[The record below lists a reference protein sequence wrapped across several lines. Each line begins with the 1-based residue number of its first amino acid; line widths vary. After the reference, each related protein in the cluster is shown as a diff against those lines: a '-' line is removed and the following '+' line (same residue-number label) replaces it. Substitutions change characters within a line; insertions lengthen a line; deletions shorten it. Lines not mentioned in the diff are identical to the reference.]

1 MNEPNTPNA
10 PRFTPQGLIPTAE
23 QTAIQL
29 AQNKVV
35 LVDANAGAAKT
46 TTLAIRIGE
55 ALARKLAPEHI
66 LALTF
71 TPEARDVLR
80 QRLLDVGV
88 PQALAARV
96 AVLTFE
102 DFAARQLDSI
112 DGDNLRLCP
121 EARALK
127 PYALE
132 AVDRAGVRHA
142 GKLDGLELDT
152 HSIALS
158 QFLDAQL
165 GLKATMA
172 LAADVEYL
180 GLEEIAE
187 LMGVP
192 LNDYV
197 TTVEYETLRLDGG
210 AGAIFRGP
218 FDATYDLACNLDG
231 GARLAGQFP
240 DYRLVLCDELHDLNE
255 AAFRILDA
263 LVSRP
268 QCFFVGAGDK
278 DQVIHAR
285 LGASAQYLNRRF
297 AERFPKL
304 ARYPLTYSYRH
315 GPHLAYAMA
324 EFKQKAVESSLPLRT
339 EIKQAHYDSAVHCAL
354 QAVAAVRQ
362 WKADGHAYDGCAIL
376 IRDRHQ
382 SMAIENAL
390 IEADIDYRT
399 PAMAG
404 YLQRDEILF
413 LRGLLAI
420 GLGDFSA
427 VKSDQVRG
435 AIVDAMTAFSE
446 MKFSARRMDNLR
458 AQIIKDPALLG
469 ELFHIEDERR
479 DGEDISYRD
488 VASQATKRAV
498 IDAIG
503 WLGAVD
509 PATPAA
515 GVLAEL
521 CERVKLVATAR
532 RIFVRPYEAGVVN
545 KSVAGLLESAA
556 ASGQSLQE
564 FWTAMNAREA
574 FTRRKRDRKAVLIEC
589 VANAKGK
596 EFEHVILP
604 FLQTGEFP
612 HPTQPRHDEENL
624 FYVGVTRARSRLTL
638 LSPAETSERSPFIGQ
653 MRLAKSSAAADA
665 AIGRNAAAA
674 TVAKAAASAS
684 AGTATAA
691 KMKAMP
697 PAGQTATRHYL
708 TASYHEKDQVKAL
721 GAQFDIAR
729 RAWYVE
735 AGKDLTPFATWLKK

>member
-1 MNEPNTPNA
+1 MNAAQAPNP
-10 PRFTPQGLIPTAE
+10 PRFLPQGLIPTAE

-55 ALARKLAPEHI
+55 ALARKLPPEAI

-80 QRLLDVGV
+80 QRLIDVGV
-88 PQALAARV
+88 PAAQVARI

-102 DFAARQLDSI
+102 DFAREQLDPVDGDHVRVCDEVRQLK
-112 DGDNLRLCP
+112 
-121 EARALK
+121 E
-127 PYALE
+127 YALE
-132 AVDRAGVRHA
+132 AIDRAGERHA
-142 GKLDGLELDT
+142 GKLEGMELNT
-152 HSIALS
+152 HSIALA
-158 QFLDAQL
+158 QFLDVQQ

-172 LAADVEYL
+172 LATDVEFM
-180 GLEEIAE
+180 GLEEVGE
-187 LMGVP
+187 LLGVP
-192 LNDYV
+192 LADYL

-210 AGAIFRGP
+210 AGAVFRGP
-218 FDATYDLACNLDG
+218 FDATYDLACNLER
-231 GARLAGQFP
+231 GARLAERFL

-278 DQVIHAR
+278 DQVIHAK
-285 LGASAQYLNRRF
+285 LGASEEYLNRRF
-297 AERFPKL
+297 AERYPTL
-304 ARYPLTYSYRH
+304 VRYPLTYTYRH

-324 EFKQKAVESSLPLRT
+324 EFKQKPVESSLPLRT
-339 EIKQAHYDSAVHCAL
+339 EILHAHYDSAAKCAQ

-362 WKADGHAYDGCAIL
+362 WKADGHALDGCAIL

-390 IEADIDYRT
+390 IDADIDYRT
-399 PAMAG
+399 PVMAG

-420 GLGDFSA
+420 GLKDFAA
-427 VKSDQVRG
+427 VKSEQVRG
-435 AIVDAMTAFSE
+435 AIVDAMVAFSE
-446 MKFSARRMDNLR
+446 MKFTARRLDNFKT
-458 AQIIKDPALLG
+458 QIAKDPALLG
-469 ELFHIEDERR
+469 ELFLIEDERR
-479 DGEDISYRD
+479 DGAQTGYRD

-503 WLGAVD
+503 WLSALD

-515 GVLAEL
+515 EVLDAL
-521 CERVKLVATAR
+521 CQRVKLVATAR

-545 KSVAGLLESAA
+545 KSVEGLLDAAA
-556 ASGQSLQE
+556 ASGQSLGD
-564 FWTAMNAREA
+564 FWRAMNAREA

-612 HPTQPRHDEENL
+612 HPLQPKRDEENL
-624 FYVGVTRARSRLTL
+624 FYVAATRTRARLTL
-638 LSPAETSERSPFIGQ
+638 LSPADAALRSEFLA
-653 MRLAKSSAAADA
+653 RLRLPKSAAAADA
-665 AIGRNAAAA
+665 AITRNVGRAAAA
-674 TVAKAAASAS
+674 PAAA
-684 AGTATAA
+684 G
-691 KMKAMP
+691 
-697 PAGQTATRHYL
+697 GRRYL
-708 TASYHEKDQVKAL
+708 TASFNEKDQVKAL

-735 AGKDLTPFATWLKK
+735 AGKDLSVFAAWLKK

>member
-1 MNEPNTPNA
+1 MNAAPAPNP
-10 PRFTPQGLIPTAE
+10 PRFIPQGLIPTAE
-23 QTAIQL
+23 QSAIQL

-35 LVDANAGAAKT
+35 LIDANAGAAKT
-46 TTLAIRIGE
+46 TTLALRIGE
-55 ALARKLAPEHI
+55 ALARKLPPEAI

-80 QRLLDVGV
+80 QRLIDVGV
-88 PQALAARV
+88 PAAQVARI

-102 DFAARQLDSI
+102 DFAREQLDPVDGDNVRVCDEARQLK
-112 DGDNLRLCP
+112 
-121 EARALK
+121 E
-127 PYALE
+127 YALE
-132 AVDRAGVRHA
+132 AIDRAGERHA
-142 GKLDGLELDT
+142 GKLDGMELNT
-152 HSIALS
+152 HSIALA
-158 QFLDAQL
+158 QFLDVQL

-172 LAADVEYL
+172 LAADVEFM
-180 GLEEIAE
+180 GLEEISE
-187 LMGVP
+187 LLGVP
-192 LNDYV
+192 LADYL

-210 AGAIFRGP
+210 AGAVFRGP

-231 GARLAGQFP
+231 GARLAERFL

-263 LVSRP
+263 LVGRP

-285 LGASAQYLNRRF
+285 LGASEEYLNRRF
-297 AERFPKL
+297 AERYPKL
-304 ARYPLTYSYRH
+304 ARYPLTYTYRH

-324 EFKQKAVESSLPLRT
+324 EFKQKPVESSLPLRT
-339 EIKQAHYDSAVHCAL
+339 EILHAHYDSAAQCAQ

-362 WKADGHAYDGCAIL
+362 WKADGHPLDGCAIL

-390 IEADIDYRT
+390 IDADIDYRT
-399 PAMAG
+399 PVMAG

-420 GLGDFSA
+420 GLKDFAA
-427 VKSDQVRG
+427 VKSEQVRA
-435 AIVDAMTAFSE
+435 AIVDAMVAFSE
-446 MKFSARRMDNLR
+446 MKFAARRLDNFKT
-458 AQIIKDPALLG
+458 QIAKDPALLG
-469 ELFHIEDERR
+469 ELFLIEDARR
-479 DGEDISYRD
+479 DGEQPGYRE

-503 WLGAVD
+503 WLSAVD
-509 PATPAA
+509 PATSAA
-515 GVLAEL
+515 EVLTAL

-545 KSVAGLLESAA
+545 KSVEGLLASAA
-556 ASGQSLQE
+556 ASGLGVGD
-564 FWTAMNAREA
+564 FWRAMNAREA

-612 HPTQPRHDEENL
+612 HPLQPKRDEENL
-624 FYVGVTRARSRLTL
+624 FYVAATRTRARLTL
-638 LSPAETSERSPFIGQ
+638 LSPADAALRSEFLA
-653 MRLAKSSAAADA
+653 RLRLPKSAAAADA
-665 AIGRNAAAA
+665 AIGRNQQQALLA
-674 TVAKAAASAS
+674 AKAAP
-684 AGTATAA
+684 ATAA
-691 KMKAMP
+691 
-697 PAGQTATRHYL
+697 GRHYL
-708 TASYHEKDQVKAL
+708 SAGFHEKDQVKAL

-729 RAWYVE
+729 RAWYVDSS
-735 AGKDLTPFATWLKK
+735 KDLSVFAAWLKK

>member
-1 MNEPNTPNA
+1 MNAAQPPNPI
-10 PRFTPQGLIPTAE
+10 RFTPHGLIPTPE

-29 AQNKVV
+29 SRNKVV

-55 ALARKLAPEHI
+55 ALARKLPPEQI

-71 TPEARDVLR
+71 TPEARDVMR
-80 QRLLDVGV
+80 QRLIDVGV
-88 PQALAARV
+88 PQALVARL
-96 AVLTFE
+96 AVMTFE
-102 DFAARQLDSI
+102 DFAAWQLDTI
-112 DGDNLRLCP
+112 DGDNLRRCA
-121 EARALK
+121 EARQLK
-127 PYALE
+127 EYALA
-132 AVDRAGVRHA
+132 AVDRVGARYAGRLEA
-142 GKLDGLELDT
+142 LELNT

-158 QFLDAQL
+158 QFLDVQL

-172 LAADVEYL
+172 LAADVDFM

-187 LMGVP
+187 LLGVP
-192 LNDYV
+192 LADYL

-210 AGAIFRGP
+210 AGAVFRGP
-218 FDATYDLACNLDG
+218 FDATYDLACNLDA
-231 GARLAGQFP
+231 GARLAERFP

-263 LVSRP
+263 LIGRP

-278 DQVIHAR
+278 DQVIHAK
-285 LGASAQYLNRRF
+285 LGASEEYLNRRF
-297 AERFPKL
+297 AERHPKL
-304 ARYPLTYSYRH
+304 VRYPLTYSYRH

-324 EFKQKAVESSLPLRT
+324 EFKHKAVESSLPAHTQIR
-339 EIKQAHYDSAVHCAL
+339 QAHYASPDECAQ
-354 QAVAAVRQ
+354 QAIAAIRQ
-362 WKADGHAYDGCAIL
+362 WKADGHAFDGCAIL

-413 LRGLLAI
+413 LRGMLAVA
-420 GLGDFSA
+420 LKDFAA
-427 VKSDQVRG
+427 VKSEQVRA

-446 MKFSARRMDNLR
+446 MKFSARRMDNFK
-458 AQIIKDPALLG
+458 AQIGKDPALLG
-469 ELFHIEDERR
+469 ELFMIEDDRR
-479 DGEDISYRD
+479 DGEQISYRD
-488 VASQATKRAV
+488 VASQATKKAV
-498 IDAIG
+498 IDAIA
-503 WLGAVD
+503 WLSALD

-515 GVLAEL
+515 AVLTEL

-545 KSVAGLLESAA
+545 KSVAGLLASAA
-556 ASGQSLQE
+556 ASGQSLRE
-564 FWTAMNAREA
+564 FWSAMNAREA
-574 FTRRKRDRKAVLIEC
+574 FIRRKRDRKAVLIEC

-604 FLQTGEFP
+604 FLQADEFP
-612 HPTQPRHDEENL
+612 HPMQPKRDEENL
-624 FYVGVTRARSRLTL
+624 FYVGATRARARLTL
-638 LSPAETSERSPFIGQ
+638 LSPADPALRSGFIAN
-653 MRLAKSSAAADA
+653 MRLQQSAAAAEA
-665 AIGRNAAAA
+665 AIARNQAQP
-674 TVAKAAASAS
+674 
-684 AGTATAA
+684 TAA
-691 KMKAMP
+691 P
-697 PAGQTATRHYL
+697 GRHYL
-708 TASYHEKDQVKAL
+708 TASFHEKDEVKAL

-735 AGKDLTPFATWLKK
+735 SGRDMSPFSRWLKK